1 MNYTAYQRLDG
12 ENTGA
17 SNPCEGFSKKENL
30 RSRTPRS
37 AGNLTFRSPFGM
49 RLASLA
55 TSAHPNP
62 MSERTQTHTPSDLM
76 AIWQDI
82 QKSRV
87 NFTKEQKL
95 QTFVDAGILTPKG
108 NPTKPYRGVF
118 RKIPAAKG

>member
-1 MNYTAYQRLDG
+1 
-12 ENTGA
+12 
-17 SNPCEGFSKKENL
+17 
-30 RSRTPRS
+30 
-37 AGNLTFRSPFGM
+37 
-49 RLASLA
+49 
-55 TSAHPNP
+55 
-62 MSERTQTHTPSDLM
+62 M